1 MDFLT
6 LHEFSLQ
13 FAIPVRVLRY
23 RLRQL
28 LQAGKLV
35 DGEDYRRDDY
45 VDETHF
51 VWKINSISFA
61 RLIGI
66 RSVNNAATQAPSS
79 ATQVVSE
86 PLPLVTHPSPVG
98 IPTLPNLDTKTLPN
112 VDTRSPSVER
122 EVIDLLKEQVR
133 VKDGQIADLTA
144 QSKTLTALHEK
155 LTGAVVHQGEEIRN
169 LLRLT
174 GGKTEADEVVHN
186 VHNHDAAA
194 GSNSGSDAVAD
205 GNPTDAN
212 PRPVANHGWRSNGGE
227 RSAA

>member
-13 FAIPVRVLRY
+13 FDIPVRVLRY

-28 LQAGKLV
+28 LQAGKII
-35 DGEDYRRDDY
+35 DGEDFRRDDY

-66 RSVNNAATQAPSS
+66 RSVNTAATQAPSS
-79 ATQVVSE
+79 VTQVVSE
-86 PLPLVTHPSPVG
+86 PLPLVTHPSAAG
-98 IPTLPNLDTKTLPN
+98 TPTLPNLDTKTLPN
-112 VDTRSPSVER
+112 VDTRSLSVER

-174 GGKTEADEVVHN
+174 GGKTEADEVV
-186 VHNHDAAA
+186 NHVDTHAAA
-194 GSNSGSDAVAD
+194 TASNSGSDVVAD
-205 GNPTDAN
+205 GDPTDAN
-212 PRPVANHGWRSNGGE
+212 PRPVANHGWRSNRGE
-227 RSAA
+227 RTAA